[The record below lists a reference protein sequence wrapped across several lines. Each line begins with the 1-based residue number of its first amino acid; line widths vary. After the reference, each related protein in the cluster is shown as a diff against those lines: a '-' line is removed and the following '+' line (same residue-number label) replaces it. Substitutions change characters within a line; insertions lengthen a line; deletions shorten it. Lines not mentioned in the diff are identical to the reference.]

1 MPNPRLYGFRYLG
14 PMTGKNPQRPIRY
27 RVASA
32 YAVALN
38 IGDVVEE
45 AAGGTCILSPP
56 GSAVLSMLGVIVG
69 IGPYWDGVKMTMGDF
84 LPANTTPGAVNFER
98 ESFVYVMPAANNLF
112 EAVCGTLL
120 AAPTRAGYLTTIGN
134 NIDHMNTPVANK
146 NWPELDAATAPAAA
160 AAQWRI
166 MDFSRTALAV
176 DWAALYVP
184 LIVSGNEIAT
194 PPAAPL
200 AGI

>member
-14 PMTGKNPQRPIRY
+14 PMVGNKPTKPIRY

-32 YAVALN
+32 YAFPIN
-38 IGDVVEE
+38 IGDPVEMI
-45 AAGGTCILSPP
+45 AGGTCILSVA
-56 GSAVLSMLGVIVG
+56 GGAGVGLATIGIVTG
-69 IGPYWDGVKMTMGDF
+69 IAPYWDGVKMAVGNY

-98 ESFVYVMPAANNLF
+98 ESYVYVIPAANNLF
-112 EAVCGTLL
+112 ECCCGDLTNVTRAAYLALIGQNIPHMYTVVGTL
-120 AAPTRAGYLTTIGN
+120 
-134 NIDHMNTPVANK
+134 
-146 NWPELDAATAPAAA
+146 NWPELNTAHPPVATTD
-160 AAQWRI
+160 QWRI
-166 MDFSRTALAV
+166 MDLPRTVNV

-194 PPAAPL
+194 PPASPL